1 MAVLVAATMLISFAA
16 CGCNDAE
23 KTIAAEK
30 TTAEK
35 TEASAV
41 PTEKADIVALFNEA
55 TVKAVS
61 ALAYTISTDA
71 YLTNVKYSIAKVKV
85 VTGTIYTTVKYSG
98 FSY

>member
-16 CGCNDAE
+16 CGGND
-23 KTIAAEK
+23 AEK

-55 TVKAVS
+55 TVKAAS
-61 ALAYTISTDA
+61 ALDYTISTDA
-71 YLTNVKYSIAKVKV
+71 SLTNVKYSIAKVKV